1 MINRVNRNMNDQD
14 DLYDINK
21 YRKKK
26 KYKQLTKKI
35 LIILC
40 IAIVVL
46 LVFFTIEGIKQK
58 VDSHKSEVTTYPINL
73 KGESPVDLEV
83 VDGHVA
89 VLGKSKNIFYTQS
102 AKKSGEIVHRN
113 VNPIVKV
120 SGNRILTYET
130 NGYKVRVDYKDRE
143 VGEIELENKILF
155 AEINEDGY
163 VAIVT
168 FEDRFNGALIVYD
181 PSLNQI
187 YKYSENKKYITSFS
201 FVGNKKGILTMQ
213 TTQDGKL
220 SSVVR
225 LLDFKKEKDTVI
237 LEKQFNGET
246 VYKTNYKNEKIYT
259 FTNRA
264 VVILN
269 NKGKEIN
276 RYELEGDLQHI
287 DYINGKSI
295 LFVEDVMEFNKVNI
309 IMLDDEN
316 EVISNAS
323 FSGKI
328 EDVYISDNRI
338 VVLTDENILKYNY
351 ELEELEKYEN
361 NKGYSE
367 VAIIGE
373 QVYAMNADYLYK
385 VEKEKVE

>member
-1 MINRVNRNMNDQD
+1 MINKVNRNIGNHN

-21 YRKKK
+21 YRRKK

-35 LIILC
+35 LVALC
-40 IAIVVL
+40 ILIIAL
-46 LVFFTIEGIKQK
+46 LVFFTIEAIKQK
-58 VDSHKSEVTTYPINL
+58 IDSNKSEVTTYPVNL
-73 KGESPVDLEV
+73 KGESPVDLEI
-83 VDGHVA
+83 VDGSIA

-143 VGEIELENKILF
+143 IGEIELENKILF

-201 FVGNKKGILTMQ
+201 FVGNKNGILTMQ

-225 LLDFKKEKDTVI
+225 MLDFKKEKDTVV

-246 VYKTNYKNEKIYT
+246 VYKTNYKNEKIYA

-264 VVILN
+264 VVILDEQ
-269 NKGKEIN
+269 GKELN
-276 RYELEGDLQHI
+276 RYEIEGDLQHI

-295 LFVEDVMEFNKVNI
+295 LFVEDIMEFNKVNI
-309 IMLDDEN
+309 IMLDEEN
-316 EVISNAS
+316 KVVSSTS

-328 EDVYISDNRI
+328 EDVYINNNRI

-351 ELEELEKYEN
+351 ELEELEKYDN

-367 VAIIGE
+367 VVITDE